1 MNNLRRQLTCVG
13 NYSLIYH
20 SPFTHSQLKTPTFS
34 DYFQLHFIVLIWGFT
49 AILGKL
55 LEPMDSSA
63 LVLFRTALAVG
74 GMGTLLY
81 VQRQSIRVNPGD
93 RRRLLGVGV
102 IIALHWTLFFLAAR
116 VSNVSVC
123 LAGMATS
130 SLWASVLEPVLLR
143 RRVRAFEVFLGLV
156 VLGGLYLIFRFE
168 FNKGLGLTLAVLSA
182 MLSSL
187 FTIINSRFA
196 PKYNAMVISYYEMIG
211 AFIGSAGLVLGYV
224 LLANPLPETLYPTRL
239 AQWGWLLVLSLVCTV
254 YAYSV
259 GIRLLRKFSPYLAI
273 LTVNLEPVYGIVL
286 AVLIFGSSER
296 MTPGFY
302 AGTLVILAAVL
313 AYPFNDL
320 ITRWLSR
327 PKLE

>member
-1 MNNLRRQLTCVG
+1 MRKPVRRSEHFLQDMKP
-13 NYSLIYH
+13 S
-20 SPFTHSQLKTPTFS
+20 FS

-55 LEPMDSSA
+55 LEPLDSSA
-63 LVLFRTALAVG
+63 LVLFRTLLAVG
-74 GMGTLLY
+74 GMGALLA
-81 VQRQSIRVNPGD
+81 VQRQSVRVAPGD
-93 RRRLLGVGV
+93 RRRLLGVGG
-102 IIALHWTLFFLAAR
+102 IIALHWILFFLAAR
-116 VSNVSVC
+116 VANVSVC

-130 SLWASVLEPVLLR
+130 SLWASVLEPILLR

-168 FNKGLGLTLAVLSA
+168 FGKGLGLTLAVLSA

-196 PKYNAMVISYYEMIG
+196 PKYNALVISYYEMAG
-211 AFIGSAGLVLGYV
+211 AFIGSLILVGCYV
-224 LLANPLPETLYPTRL
+224 LLDNPVPETLYPTRL
-239 AQWGWLLVLSLVCTV
+239 AQWGWLLILSLVCTV

-259 GIRLLRKFSPYLAI
+259 GVRLLRKFSPYLAI
-273 LTVNLEPVYGIVL
+273 LTVNLEPVYGIIL
-286 AVLIFGSSER
+286 AVLIFGASER

-320 ITRWLSR
+320 ITRRLAR
-327 PKLE
+327 

>member
-1 MNNLRRQLTCVG
+1 MRQPVL
-13 NYSLIYH
+13 H
-20 SPFTHSQLKTPTFS
+20 SSFFTLHYKMKPSFS

-63 LVLFRTALAVG
+63 LVLFRTGLAVG
-74 GMGTLLY
+74 GMGTLLFF
-81 VQRQSIRVNPGD
+81 QRQSVAVAPGD
-93 RRRLLGVGV
+93 RRKLLGVGA

-116 VSNVSVC
+116 VANVSVC

-130 SLWASVLEPVLLR
+130 SLWASVLEPLLLR

-196 PKYNAMVISYYEMIG
+196 PKYNALVISYYEMMG
-211 AFIGSAGLVLGYV
+211 AFVGSAGLVLGYV
-224 LLANPLPETLYPTRL
+224 LLTSPLPETLYPTRG

-259 GIRLLRKFSPYLAI
+259 GIKLLRKFSPYLAI

-286 AVLIFGSSER
+286 AVLIFGASER

-320 ITRWLSR
+320 ITRRIHKVSSER
-327 PKLE
+327 